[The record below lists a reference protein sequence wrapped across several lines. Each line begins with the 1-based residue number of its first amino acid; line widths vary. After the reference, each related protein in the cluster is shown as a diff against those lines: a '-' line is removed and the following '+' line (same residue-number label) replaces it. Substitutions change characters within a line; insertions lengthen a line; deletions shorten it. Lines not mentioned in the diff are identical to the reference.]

1 MKKNTKIIIGIVMLL
16 LIAAI
21 ISTMLTKNKIT
32 SFEECVLA
40 GNPILETY
48 PEQCMTPEGEIFIN
62 PNQKPLTEPLDNNTT
77 DKNSAEIY
85 ACQAPAEC
93 VPMPGCHPTE
103 CINKEYE
110 SLFTQPEFCTME
122 YRYDAAYSPED
133 CSCEN
138 NVCVN
143 LNLNRTF
150 EDVENIDTDQNLSS
164 ETDQN
169 LSSEQDALN
178 CPAVCTLVWEIKEDG
193 CFFNECGSGCGADYV
208 TTFNTEEECLLSL
221 EYI

>member
-1 MKKNTKIIIGIVMLL
+1 MKKNTKIIIGIVILL

-21 ISTMLTKNKIT
+21 LAILTKNKIT

-40 GNPILETY
+40 GNPVLETY
-48 PEQCMTPEGEIFIN
+48 PEQCMTSEGEIFTN

-77 DKNSAEIY
+77 DTNSPEIY
-85 ACQAPAEC
+85 ACQAPEEC
-93 VPMPGCHPTE
+93 VPMPGCHPIE

-110 SLFTQPEFCTME
+110 SLFIQPDFCTME

-133 CSCEN
+133 CFCEN

-150 EDVENIDTDQNLSS
+150 EDIESIETDKNQSS
-164 ETDQN
+164 E
-169 LSSEQDALN
+169 SEALN
-178 CPAVCTLVWEIKEDG
+178 CPDVCTLVWEIKEDG

-208 TTFNTEEECLLSL
+208 TTFNTEEECLLTL
-221 EYI
+221 EYNTSYSK